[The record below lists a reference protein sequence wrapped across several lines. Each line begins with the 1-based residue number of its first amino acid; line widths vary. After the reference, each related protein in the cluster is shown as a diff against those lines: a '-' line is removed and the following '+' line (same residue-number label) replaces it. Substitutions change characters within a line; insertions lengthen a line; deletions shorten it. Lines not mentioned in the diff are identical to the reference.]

1 MEQSFIVKWT
11 WNSQILLHHLFKII
25 FFYHPSICSTKSAL
39 NGEQVWYRKNLL
51 LLYRTRQHYWMGNH
65 LLPNGAK
72 ALETCDASGF
82 RGLGIIKTIETNEL
96 QCCLDGLKWVLH
108 INVLGDNTF
117 PFRHKSIHHYRE
129 TFPSFVHVMQ
139 IFRSYMT
146 DNIGNTNDAPDH
158 PNYCQ

>member
-1 MEQSFIVKWT
+1 MKFTNTASKQNICSKSSFSIIHLYVVWRVREMANKFDIGKISFYFIVQD
-11 WNSQILLHHLFKII
+11 NII
-25 FFYHPSICSTKSAL
+25 GWEITSCRMVQKL
-39 NGEQVWYRKNLL
+39 WKLVML
-51 LLYRTRQHYWMGNH
+51 
-65 LLPNGAK
+65 
-72 ALETCDASGF
+72 F

-96 QCCLDGLKWVLH
+96 QYCLDGLKWVLH

-146 DNIGNTNDAPDH
+146 DNIGNTHDAPDH

>member
-1 MEQSFIVKWT
+1 MANRFDIGKISFYFIVQD
-11 WNSQILLHHLFKII
+11 NII
-25 FFYHPSICSTKSAL
+25 GWEITSCRMVQKL
-39 NGEQVWYRKNLL
+39 WKLVML
-51 LLYRTRQHYWMGNH
+51 
-65 LLPNGAK
+65 
-72 ALETCDASGF
+72 F

-96 QCCLDGLKWVLH
+96 QYCLDGLKWVLH

-146 DNIGNTNDAPDH
+146 DNILSISKLCFSQGSLHTSGFSIPLISWLMS
-158 PNYCQ
+158 PL